1 MVKKKLAKQCMA
13 AFLSFTMMFS
23 VFPTSA
29 VNAAGEGETTVQK
42 VCAGWQEW

>member
-29 VNAAGEGETTVQK
+29 VNAAEIGRAHV
-42 VCAGWQEW
+42 